1 LGDRVAGCSSRLK
14 GPQLTGT
21 FVDVSEYDR
30 PGRGNG
36 LIDVVRWR
44 YLLGVLIRKGTA
56 TRYRNSTLGWI
67 WSYVKPAAQ
76 FIIYYFVMGIILQ
89 NHRLEQY
96 AVYLFS
102 GIVVVNLFNEAF
114 GNATNSIVDNR
125 ALVRKIYLPRELFP
139 VAAIIGAVI
148 HFLPQLAI
156 LIVVCLFI
164 GWVPTL
170 TGLIGFILGLLLVL
184 ALALGLGLLFS
195 GLNVRYRDAQNF
207 VDLIKMFSTWT
218 SPVLYSW
225 VLVADALKNHPWM
238 SFLYTANPLTIA
250 VELSHTAIWEP
261 VVSTPIGLP
270 DTFEAASITAVVI
283 TIVTLIVGQLVFRH
297 YERTFAQDL

>member
-1 LGDRVAGCSSRLK
+1 MA
-14 GPQLTGT
+14 GT
-21 FVDVSEYDR
+21 FIDVSDYDR
-30 PGRGNG
+30 PGHGGG
-36 LIDVVRWR
+36 LLDAFRWR
-44 YLLGVLIRKGTA
+44 YLLRVLIRKGVA
-56 TRYRNSTLGWI
+56 TRYRNSTLGWV
-67 WSYVKPAAQ
+67 WSYVKPASQ
-76 FIIYYFVMGIILQ
+76 FIIYYFIMGIVLQ
-89 NHRLEQY
+89 NHRLENY

-102 GIVVVNLFNEAF
+102 GIIMVNLFNEAF

-125 ALVRKIYLPRELFP
+125 ALVRKIYMPRELFP
-139 VAAIIGAVI
+139 IAAIVGAVI

-156 LIVVCLFI
+156 LLVACLVI

-170 TGLIGFILGLLLVL
+170 SGVIGVVLGLVLVL
-184 ALALGLGLLFS
+184 AFSLGLGLFFS

-225 VLVADALKNHPWM
+225 VLIAEALHNYPWA

-250 VELSHTAIWEP
+250 VELSHVAFWEP
-261 VVSTPIGLP
+261 TVPNPQGVPSYFG
-270 DTFEAASITAVVI
+270 EASLVAVAI
-283 TIVTLIVGQLVFRH
+283 TIVTLVVGQMVFRH

>member
-1 LGDRVAGCSSRLK
+1 LA
-14 GPQLTGT
+14 GT
-21 FVDVSEYDR
+21 FVDVADYDR
-30 PGRGNG
+30 PGRGSG
-36 LIDVVRWR
+36 LLDVFRWN
-44 YLLGVLIRKGTA
+44 YLLRVLIRKGTA

-67 WSYVKPAAQ
+67 WSYVKPASQ
-76 FIIYYFVMGIILQ
+76 FVIYYFIMGIVLQ
-89 NHRLEQY
+89 NHRVDNF

-125 ALVRKIYLPRELFP
+125 ALVRKIYMPRELFP
-139 VAAIIGAVI
+139 VAAIVGSVI

-156 LIVVCLFI
+156 LVVVCLLI
-164 GWVPTL
+164 GWVPTVA
-170 TGLIGFILGLLLVL
+170 GLVGVVLGFLLIL
-184 ALALGLGLLFS
+184 AFALGLGLLFS

-225 VLVADALKNHPWM
+225 ILIAEALRNYPWA
-238 SFLYTANPLTIA
+238 SFLYTANPITIA
-250 VELSHTAIWEP
+250 VELFHVGFWEP
-261 VVSTPIGLP
+261 TVVEPQGLP
-270 DTFEAASITAVVI
+270 EYFSWAALCAIAITSVF
-283 TIVTLIVGQLVFRH
+283 LIVGQAVFRH

>member
-1 LGDRVAGCSSRLK
+1 LA
-14 GPQLTGT
+14 GT

-30 PGRGNG
+30 PGRGG
-36 LIDVVRWR
+36 GILDVFRWH
-44 YLLGVLIRKGTA
+44 YLLRVLIRKGTA

-67 WSYVKPAAQ
+67 WSYVKPGSQ
-76 FIIYYFVMGIILQ
+76 FLIYYFIMGIVLQ
-89 NHRLEQY
+89 NHRLDNY

-102 GIVVVNLFNEAF
+102 GIVMVNLFNEAF

-125 ALVRKIYLPRELFP
+125 ALVRKIYMPRELFP
-139 VAAIIGAVI
+139 VAAIVGAIV

-156 LIVVCLFI
+156 LLVVCLLM
-164 GWVPTL
+164 GWVPTVM
-170 TGLIGFILGLLLVL
+170 GLVGAVLGFLLIL
-184 ALALGLGLLFS
+184 AFSLGLGLLFS

-225 VLVADALKNHPWM
+225 ILIAEALRNYPWA
-238 SFLYTANPLTIA
+238 SFLYTANPITIA
-250 VELSHTAIWEP
+250 VELFHVAFWEP
-261 VVSTPIGLP
+261 TVSDPQGLP
-270 DTFEAASITAVVI
+270 DFFGWAALAAVGV
-283 TIVTLIVGQLVFRH
+283 TIATLLIGQAVFRH